1 MLIVQVLCN
10 VSKYLIK
17 FSFLKFLKLL
27 WIMFLVLTV
36 KILFLTQIGLN
47 YRNLIAQ
54 QKNVSAM
61 KNLSELLNWIYIA
74 LCKHLYSARFLFRT

>member
-1 MLIVQVLCN
+1 
-10 VSKYLIK
+10 
-17 FSFLKFLKLL
+17 
-27 WIMFLVLTV
+27 MFLVLTV

-61 KNLSELLNWIYIA
+61 KNLSELLN
-74 LCKHLYSARFLFRT
+74 